1 MKVGLGV
8 YSEAELMGFPD
19 IADVGCKRRA
29 VQVGMGCL

>member
-19 IADVGCKRRA
+19 IADAGCKRRA
-29 VQVGMGCL
+29 VNVDTGCL